1 MEINSNKKRKK
12 NINIKKYQNDISKE
26 KIKIGL
32 DVDFHDCGSTPNM
45 SELVDSDNS
54 LKLDDEQKHKY
65 FIKNLSKKY
74 NFTTNNQVKLELDKY
89 KNNKENNKNLNLNPK
104 ISTEEM
110 KRKKS
115 NLFLIFNI
123 FKYNKKI

>member
-1 MEINSNKKRKK
+1 LEINSNKKRKK